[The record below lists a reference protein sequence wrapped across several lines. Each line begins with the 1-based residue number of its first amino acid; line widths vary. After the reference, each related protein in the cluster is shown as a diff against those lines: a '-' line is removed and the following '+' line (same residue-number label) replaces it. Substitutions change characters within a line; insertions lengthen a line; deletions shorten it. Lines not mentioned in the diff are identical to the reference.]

1 MQETHFK
8 TKAPHSATVET
19 VDVDKTLTMI
29 SSCSAGETS
38 RIGLLEGKLSFGPD
52 WWKKDRAADAEIER
66 AFAEA

>member
-1 MQETHFK
+1 
-8 TKAPHSATVET
+8 
-19 VDVDKTLTMI
+19 MI